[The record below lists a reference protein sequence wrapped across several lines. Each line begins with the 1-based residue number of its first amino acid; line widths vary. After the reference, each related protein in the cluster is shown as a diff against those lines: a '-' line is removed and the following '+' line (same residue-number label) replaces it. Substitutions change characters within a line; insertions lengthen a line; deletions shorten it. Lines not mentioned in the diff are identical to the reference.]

1 MKFDN
6 PFSWLSSRLYR
17 TGLLT
22 FGLITIILFVVISI
36 INTYLVTPEAPAG
49 IISFE
54 LAGNI
59 NASLAILTSWDKAAK
74 VYAGLSLGIDFVY
87 LISYGLFLS
96 LACHMLSDRLT
107 QTGRVIRFSDIV
119 SFVSW
124 LPLVAAL
131 FDAIENTALIFLLLG
146 SRSEIFSSMANLF
159 AVTKFIFVSLAILYL
174 IIGLS
179 SLFYLHASDRKLKKQ
194 HKKSGS

>member
-1 MKFDN
+1 MKSNN

-17 TGLLT
+17 TGLLIS
-22 FGLITIILFVVISI
+22 GLITIILFVVISI

-59 NASLAILTSWDKAAK
+59 NASLAILTSWNEAARI
-74 VYAGLSLGIDFVY
+74 YAGLSLGIDFAY

-96 LACHMLSDRLT
+96 LACHMLSFRLS
-107 QTGRVIRFSDIV
+107 QTSRMIRFSEIG
-119 SFVSW
+119 SFISW

-131 FDAIENTALIFLLLG
+131 FDAIENTTLIFLLMG
-146 SRSEIFSSMANLF
+146 SKSEIFSSIANLF
-159 AVTKFIFVSLAILYL
+159 AITKFIFVSLAILYL

-179 SLFYLHASDRKLKKQ
+179 SLFYLLASDRKLKKQ
-194 HKKSGS
+194 HKKSDS

>member
-17 TGLLT
+17 AGLITL
-22 FGLITIILFVVISI
+22 GLITIVLFVVISI
-36 INTYLVTPEAPAG
+36 INNYLVTPEAPAG

-59 NASLAILTSWDKAAK
+59 NASMSILASWDEAAK
-74 VYAGLSLGIDFVY
+74 IYAGLSLVIDFAY

-96 LACHMLSDRLT
+96 LACHMLSERLT

-119 SFVSW
+119 SFISW

-146 SRSEIFSSMANLF
+146 SKSEIFSSMANLF
-159 AVTKFIFVSLAILYL
+159 AITKFIFVLLAILYL

-179 SLFYLHASDRKLKKQ
+179 SLFYLLASDRKLKKQ
-194 HKKSGS
+194 QAKNN